1 MPYPF
6 AHPAAVIPLARPLG
20 RTGVP
25 SALAIGS
32 VVPDLWY
39 FVPGFSRSDSHSAA
53 GLVWFCIPAGLL
65 AYALFHAVL
74 KQPLVAL
81 ISPRLSHY
89 ACAGLPQRPWYAVVV
104 SLLVGAITH
113 LVWDALTHA
122 AQQGPNLWQ
131 HASTI
136 VGAAILAVWV
146 SRRLRAVPPAP
157 AQLSAFARGCICL
170 ALLGAMAIAA
180 LWSADISLT
189 ADLIFD
195 IRVLRRLLRTAGI
208 GALAGLGAAL
218 LVYCLVFRRKIS

>member
-1 MPYPF
+1 MPYPI

-20 RTGVP
+20 RLGVP

-39 FVPGFSRSDSHSAA
+39 FVPGLQRSDSHSAG
-53 GLVWFCIPAGLL
+53 GLVWFCIPVGLL
-65 AYALFHAVL
+65 AYVLFHAVL
-74 KQPLVAL
+74 KRPLIAL

-89 ACAGLPQRPWYAVVV
+89 ACAGMPQRPWYAVVL
-104 SLLVGAITH
+104 SLLVGAATH

-122 AQQGPNLWQ
+122 ARQGPNVWQ

-136 VGAAILAVWV
+136 VGTAMLAVWV
-146 SRRLRAVPPAP
+146 WHKLRAAPPAP

-170 ALLGAMAIAA
+170 AVLGAMAIAA

-189 ADLIFD
+189 SELSFD
-195 IRVLRRLLRTAGI
+195 TRVLRRLLRTAGI
-208 GALAGLGAAL
+208 GALEGLGAAL
-218 LVYCLVFRRKIS
+218 LVYCLIFRRKML